1 VAVIKFPDFR
11 HLRGVE
17 IFESEPK
24 SASRFASAGE
34 SLAETV
40 SPAVG
45 TVAVRRAPEKSGDST
60 PFEVTM
66 TTPGAASESL
76 GMTATATAAEVEA
89 AAAEVEAT
97 TAAAAGVDTVSLRL
111 LA

>member
-1 VAVIKFPDFR
+1 MAVIKFPEVR

-17 IFESEPK
+17 IFESEAK
-24 SASRFASAGE
+24 SVSRFASAGE
-34 SLAETV
+34 SLAETI

-45 TVAVRRAPEKSGDST
+45 TVAVKRAPEKSGEST

-76 GMTATATAAEVEA
+76 GMTATAAAEVEA
-89 AAAEVEAT
+89 A
-97 TAAAAGVDTVSLRL
+97 AAAAGVDTVSLRL